1 MVIRNDTRTIDEEF
15 KTLIRSKILSINQT
29 LEYLDV
35 EALIYEESKVYLI
48 GIDACKLLAREIY
61 DGMYRLGIIQKY
73 LDDDSI
79 NEIMIN
85 GQDNIIIEK
94 QGAMICTDD
103 SFEDIENLNNIIQR
117 MVSAVNRRVNA
128 SSPIVDARLSDGSR
142 INIVLPPIAV
152 NGPVVT
158 IRKFQEKAFTL
169 DWYEKEGILTKDA
182 NQFIQGL
189 IRCKYNIFVSGG
201 TSSGK
206 TTFLNALSDH
216 IPTVERVITI
226 EDSAELKLSKI
237 SNLVSLE
244 TRHSTLEGSLEIS
257 MADLIK
263 CALRMRPDRIIIG
276 EIRGEEAL
284 EMIHAMNTGHDGS
297 LSTGHANSSKD
308 MLSRMEVMVLSNME
322 LPIDVV
328 RKLIGSSIDIL
339 IHLERNLNG
348 KRYIKEIYE
357 LLGFDENYQL
367 NCLYRLDNH
376 TLIKQNELINKGKM
390 RLYG

>member
-308 MLSRMEVMVLSNME
+308 MLSRMELMVLSNME

>member
-15 KTLIRSKILSINQT
+15 KTLIKSKILSMKQA
-29 LEYLDV
+29 LEYRDV
-35 EALIYEESKVYLI
+35 EALIYEESKEYLI
-48 GIDACKLLAREIY
+48 GIEACKLLAKEIF

-73 LDDDSI
+73 LDDDAI

-94 QGAMICTDD
+94 QGVMIRTDET
-103 SFEDIENLNNIIQR
+103 FENIENLNNIIQR

-128 SSPIVDARLSDGSR
+128 SSPIVDAKLSDGSR

-169 DWYEKEGILTKDA
+169 DRYEKEGILTEDS
-182 NQFIQGL
+182 NQLIQSL

-216 IPTVERVITI
+216 IPAVERIITI
-226 EDSAELKLSKI
+226 EDSAELKLSNI
-237 SNLVSLE
+237 TNLVSLE
-244 TRHSTLEGSLEIS
+244 TRKPNLEGSLEIS
-257 MADLIK
+257 MSHLIK

-308 MLSRMEVMVLSNME
+308 MLSRMELMVLSNME
-322 LPIDVV
+322 LPIEVV

-348 KRYIKEIYE
+348 KRYVKEIYE
-357 LLGFDENYQL
+357 LLGYDETYKL
-367 NCLYRLDNH
+367 NCLYQLDNH
-376 TLIKQNELINKGKM
+376 TLLKQNELINKKKM

>member
-15 KTLIRSKILSINQT
+15 KTLIKSKILSMKQA
-29 LEYLDV
+29 LEYQDV
-35 EALIYEESKVYLI
+35 EALIYEESKEYLI
-48 GIDACKLLAREIY
+48 GIEACKLLAREIF

-94 QGAMICTDD
+94 QGVMIRTDET
-103 SFEDIENLNNIIQR
+103 FEDIENLNNIIQR

-128 SSPIVDARLSDGSR
+128 SSPIVDAKLSDGSR

-169 DWYEKEGILTKDA
+169 DRYEQDGILTADS
-182 NQFIQGL
+182 NQLIQSL

-216 IPTVERVITI
+216 IPAVERIITI
-226 EDSAELKLSKI
+226 EDSAELKLSNI
-237 SNLVSLE
+237 TNLVSLE
-244 TRHSTLEGSLEIS
+244 TRHSNLEGSLEIS
-257 MADLIK
+257 MAHLIK

-308 MLSRMEVMVLSNME
+308 MLSRMELMVLSNME
-322 LPIDVV
+322 LPIEVV

-348 KRYIKEIYE
+348 KRYVKEIYE
-357 LLGFDENYQL
+357 LLGYDETYEL
-367 NCLYRLDNH
+367 NCLYQLDNH
-376 TLIKQNELINKGKM
+376 TLLKQNELINKKKM